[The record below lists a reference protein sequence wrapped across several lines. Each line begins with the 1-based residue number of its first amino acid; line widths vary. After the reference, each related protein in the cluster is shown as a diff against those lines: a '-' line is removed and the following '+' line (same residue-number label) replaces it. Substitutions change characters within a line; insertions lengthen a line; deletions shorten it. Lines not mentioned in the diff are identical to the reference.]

1 MFRKTVRIACLV
13 IGLLATSGLAYRTLQ
28 DEDALGREEQA
39 AVTAQAAVTHTAE
52 LLHQLRASLH
62 AYVAPGQGLPFWGKR
77 AQETIGQLRESLADL
92 EKIAVP
98 TGGSLNDSFEAVNQL
113 TAAER
118 RARTYVSR
126 GEMQL
131 AGDVIFTEIRD
142 LLATVTTQVESVRA
156 DLTARHDRRAAAI
169 RQGPLMLAG
178 GAIALWIVIAALFFP
193 TETKAAIKDPAE
205 WRNELKATLK
215 KPIPVAPEPPAA
227 PAPPA
232 VVEVPRPVVPLDEVQ
247 QLTDV
252 CSDLSAVAD
261 PGALEGAL
269 GRVVSL
275 LNATGLIVWV
285 ASNDKGSLAPVAS
298 SGFDPKLVARIG
310 SIARDSHN
318 LTAATFR
325 ENTPKTSAATETTPG
340 ALAVPMCGPS
350 GLAGVLSIELKS
362 KQVVNDAKVAL
373 AGIIAAQL
381 ATLAMPIIEPALE
394 SALEQSPES
403 SAEALHSEEDARRN
417 EPKRAAR

>member
-28 DEDALGREEQA
+28 DEDALEREQLA
-39 AVTAQAAVTHTAE
+39 AVTAQAAVTDTAE
-52 LLHQLRASLH
+52 LLHELRASLH

-92 EKIAVP
+92 EKIVVP

-142 LLATVTTQVESVRA
+142 LLATMTTEVESVRA
-156 DLTARHDRRAAAI
+156 GPTARHDRRVAAI
-169 RQGPLMLAG
+169 RQEQMMLAG
-178 GAIALWIVIAALFFP
+178 GAIALWIVIASMFFP
-193 TETKAAIKDPAE
+193 TETKTAMKDPAE
-205 WRNELKATLK
+205 WRNELKATLQK
-215 KPIPVAPEPPAA
+215 SIPVAPEPPAA
-227 PAPPA
+227 PAPAPA
-232 VVEVPRPVVPLDEVQ
+232 VAVDVPQPGVPLAEVQ
-247 QLTDV
+247 QLTEV

-261 PGALEGAL
+261 PGTLEGAL
-269 GRVVSL
+269 ARVTSL

-285 ASNDKGSLAPVAS
+285 ASNGNGSLAPVAT

-318 LTAATFR
+318 LTAAAFR
-325 ENTPKTSAATETTPG
+325 ENTPKTSAASATTPA
-340 ALAVPMCGPS
+340 ALAVPMCGPG
-350 GLAGVLSIELKS
+350 GLAGVLSVELRS
-362 KQVVNDAKVAL
+362 EESVDDAKVAL

-381 ATLAMPIIEPALE
+381 ATLAIPIIEPALE
-394 SALEQSPES
+394 PSPES
-403 SAEALHSEEDARRN
+403 SAGTLPSEDTRRN